1 MCNPF
6 PPATPYHYITQV
18 YLLKFFIEP
27 TISTLQ
33 PKIIRH
39 TKKQKTQFKEIEHIR
54 TIVNTVTMLNL
65 VNKEF
70 LNTISVLRALM
81 GKVDNMQELMNNGS
95 REMAILRKNEKE
107 MLQI

>member
-1 MCNPF
+1 M
-6 PPATPYHYITQV
+6 
-18 YLLKFFIEP
+18 
-27 TISTLQ
+27 
-33 PKIIRH
+33 
-39 TKKQKTQFKEIEHIR
+39 
-54 TIVNTVTMLNL
+54 VTMLNL

-95 REMAILRKNEKE
+95 REIAILRKNEKE